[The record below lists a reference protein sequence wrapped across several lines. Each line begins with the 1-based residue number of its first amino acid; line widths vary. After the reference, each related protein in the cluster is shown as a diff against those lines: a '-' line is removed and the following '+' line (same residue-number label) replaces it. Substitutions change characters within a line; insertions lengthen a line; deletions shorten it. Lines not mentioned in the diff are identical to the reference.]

1 MVENAAVRKDQS
13 KVQQRVQDT
22 GDRGGPRVR
31 HVVEVVKRSWAEGLS
46 HELLEGGPIA
56 VARHNLL

>member
-1 MVENAAVRKDQS
+1 MRKDHS
-13 KVQQRVQDT
+13 KVQQRVQGT
-22 GDRGGPRVR
+22 GDGGWPRVR